1 MPGRTK
7 IHPTAVIDPRAE
19 LAADVTVGPFA
30 VIGPDVRLGS
40 ETSVGAHAVVHGPTV
55 MGAQNVVHPHA
66 VLGEPAQH
74 LTDPSGPR
82 ARLEIGGGNIFREL
96 VTVHRGSGAE
106 GVTRIGNFCFFMAQ
120 THVAHD
126 CVVGSG
132 AQLAGGAHLAGHVQV
147 GEAAI
152 LGGLAAVHQFA
163 RIGEHAFVAAG
174 AMVSLDVPPYC
185 LATGDRARL
194 HGLNLVGLRRAG
206 IGGDALAA
214 LKAAYRLLFR
224 SELPLSAALTR
235 VRDEVPPTREV
246 ARLVAFCAS
255 SERGVS
261 QG

>member
-1 MPGRTK
+1 VTGAKR
-7 IHPTAVIDPRAE
+7 IHPTALVDARAE
-19 LAADVTVGPFA
+19 LAADVTVGPYA
-30 VIGPDVRLGS
+30 VIGPEVVVGS
-40 ETSVGAHAVVHGPTV
+40 GTVIGAGVVLSGPTV
-55 MGAQNVVHPHA
+55 LGAQNVLHPHV

-74 LTDPSGPR
+74 MTSPSGAR
-82 ARLEIGGGNIFREL
+82 ARLEIGGGNTFREFA
-96 VTVHRGSGAE
+96 TAHRGSGAD

-126 CVVGSG
+126 CVIGSG
-132 AQLAGGAHLAGHVQV
+132 AQLAGGAHLAGHVEV

-185 LATGDRARL
+185 LATGDRARV

-224 SELPLSAALTR
+224 SQLPLRAAIDA
-235 VRDEVPPTREV
+235 VRAEVPQTREV
-246 ARLVAFCAS
+246 ARLVAFCES